1 MSRLDVS
8 VAPAVGDASEC
19 GAVQSRA
26 SKRQLLAGGLAACG
40 LIGAFLVMAYDGRL
54 RFGVPLG
61 ALGVAIGAWGLADL
75 LASYV
80 NDAGTRTVSL
90 RALAPHVARAALAAI
105 AHVLAYWGAIHGVV
119 RQALAGALVTATF
132 IGLVASVFALGQAL
146 GPWQT
151 DENGNDRPL
160 WRRHG
165 FWLFVVSA
173 LLFLPALGNASLWDP
188 WETHYAEVSRE
199 ILARR
204 DWISLWWT
212 WQGWFFSK
220 PVLTFWLQACAMATL
235 GVHHEPGRMLEGAC
249 GAIAH
254 PEWAV
259 RAPIALFAMI
269 GAYLLYKGVARHFGR
284 RAGFFGGVVLATS
297 PQWFFLAHQT
307 MTDMP
312 YVAAMSAAMGLVL
325 LGLAEGDD
333 ARVRTYELR
342 IGSLAVHLS
351 AWHLVFGAILAV
363 SAAQIAYLVSRNVDL
378 VLAAPGPHGFR
389 LHLDA
394 FRAGSPGN
402 CDLPGNPPCV
412 AGAPAS
418 HFEPWAQAL
427 VWAVVLAALLAL
439 NWRERRVKRVLYLGA
454 WLFAGLAT
462 MAKGPAGAALPA
474 LAVVAYM
481 CATKRFA
488 ELARLEIVSGAL
500 IVLGLAL
507 PWFVAMVVRHGS
519 AFTDELIFHDMYN
532 RAFDHVHDTNDGA
545 NTSFV
550 YYVRQLAYALFPWSG
565 LAPLGFTLFAREKG
579 GERDAAVLL
588 MAWALVSFALFSVMG
603 TKFHHYI
610 FPCVPPLAML
620 IGVVVDRAWGL
631 ARSDAMAGAGAIAAA
646 TITALVGWDLA
657 SAARAEQPGAIR
669 LLQLFTYQYNRG
681 WPAAVDLHVALAVFA
696 ILATALAFALG
707 IRRARRFAVLG
718 FSVVALAWAAWGLD
732 VYMPRLA
739 PHWGQRDMI
748 AAYYR
753 EAGFAPSAPLVAYQ
767 LNWKGENFYTGN
779 RVAQFVSSGAPFAQW
794 IRTQRDKGTRIM
806 YVVTESG
813 RVGGLRSEIT
823 SALGE
828 SGSRP
833 TVREI
838 TTHADSNQ
846 FILVKAEL

>member
-1 MSRLDVS
+1 MSKMEIS
-8 VAPAVGDASEC
+8 VAPAAIAGEANVW
-19 GAVQSRA
+19 A
-26 SKRQLLAGGLAACG
+26 SKRRLLAGSLTACG
-40 LIGAFLVMAYDGRL
+40 VLGAFLVMAYDGRL

-61 ALGVAIGAWGLADL
+61 ALAVAIATAGFIDLAGSSGDDTE
-75 LASYV
+75 AS
-80 NDAGTRTVSL
+80 TSL
-90 RALAPHVARAALAAI
+90 RALAWPVARAAGAAG
-105 AHVLAYWGAIHGVV
+105 ANVLAFWGAVHGVV
-119 RQALAGALVTATF
+119 GQGLAGALVTATF
-132 IGLVASVFALGQAL
+132 IGLVASVFGLGQAL
-146 GPWQT
+146 GPWRT
-151 DENGNDRPL
+151 DENGEDRPL

-165 FWLFVVSA
+165 FWLFALSA

-220 PVLTFWLQACAMATL
+220 PVLTFWLQAGAMATL
-235 GVHHEPGRMLEGAC
+235 GVHHEPGRMLEGAF

-259 RAPIALFAMI
+259 RAPIALFAMAC
-269 GAYLLYKGVARHFGR
+269 AYLLYKGVARHFGR

-312 YVAAMSAAMGLVL
+312 FVAAMSGAMGLAL
-325 LGLAEGDD
+325 LGLAQGDE
-333 ARVRTYELR
+333 ARVRAYELR
-342 IGSLAVHLS
+342 AGSVAVRVS
-351 AWHLVFGAILAV
+351 AWHLVFGAVLAASV
-363 SAAQIAYLVSRNVDL
+363 PQIVYLVSRNVDL

-389 LHLDA
+389 AHLDA

-402 CDLPGNPPCV
+402 CDLPGNPPCI
-412 AGAPAS
+412 GSAPSS

-427 VWAVVLAALLAL
+427 LWAVVLGALLAI
-439 NWRERRVKRVLYLGA
+439 NWRERRVKRILYLGA
-454 WLFAGLAT
+454 WFLAALAT

-474 LAVVAYM
+474 LAILAFI

-488 ELARLEIVSGAL
+488 ELARLEIASGAL
-500 IVLGLAL
+500 MVAALAL
-507 PWFVAMVVRHGS
+507 PWFVAMFVRHGS
-519 AFTDELIFHDMYN
+519 AFTDELIFHDMYA

-565 LAPLGFTLFAREKG
+565 LAPLGFTLFVRERAG
-579 GERDAAVLL
+579 ARDAAVLL
-588 MAWALVSFALFSVMG
+588 MAWALATFALFSAMG

-620 IGVVVDRAWGL
+620 VGVVVDRAWGR
-631 ARSDAMAGAGAIAAA
+631 APRRKDAMAGAGAIAAA
-646 TITALVGWDLA
+646 SLTALVGWDLA
-657 SAARAEQPGAIR
+657 SASRGEQPGAIR
-669 LLQLFTYQYNRG
+669 LLQLFTYQYGRG
-681 WPAAVDLHVALAVFA
+681 WPGSLDLHVALAVFA
-696 ILATALAFALG
+696 VLATALTLAIGIPRTRRVATVGLPVVAFAW
-707 IRRARRFAVLG
+707 AV
-718 FSVVALAWAAWGLD
+718 WGLD
-732 VYMPRLA
+732 AYMPRLA
-739 PHWGQRDMI
+739 PHWGQRDVI
-748 AAYYR
+748 EAYYR
-753 EAGFAPSAPLVAYQ
+753 EAGFASPPPLVAYQ

-779 RVAQFVSSGAPFAQW
+779 HVAQFVSSGATFAQW
-794 IRTQRDKGTRIM
+794 IRTERGKGTRVM

-823 SALGE
+823 AALSAE
-828 SGSRP
+828 SRP

-838 TTHADSNQ
+838 TTRADSNQ
-846 FILVKAEL
+846 FVLVKAEL